1 MLISLCQVNPKN
13 LHHRH
18 LHKVYQGDGGRG
30 GKFGILYIWHV
41 HCLRCKQNNNI
52 SNGSYMVVILV
63 TGWNLQLPYI
73 YTPFSICNIAWLKK
87 MRRIF
92 KTKICV
98 RNIFGGFFNFHTFI
112 QGSSRVFLEIRTS
125 LFRHKKASTRVV
137 SSPVLHNQI
146 IFCKYQHSEHT
157 YKWDLWKDT
166 SFSKYRFFFSREN
179 N

>member
-1 MLISLCQVNPKN
+1 MLISLCQVNSKN

-41 HCLRCKQNNNI
+41 HCLQCKQKSNI
-52 SNGSYMVVILV
+52 SNG
-63 TGWNLQLPYI
+63 I
-73 YTPFSICNIAWLKK
+73 YTSYWMKSSTTIHLHTILYLEYCMKK
-87 MRRIF
+87 KRKNF

-98 RNIFGGFFNFHTFI
+98 RNIFVGFLYFHTFI

-166 SFSKYRFFFSREN
+166 SFSKHWFFFREN